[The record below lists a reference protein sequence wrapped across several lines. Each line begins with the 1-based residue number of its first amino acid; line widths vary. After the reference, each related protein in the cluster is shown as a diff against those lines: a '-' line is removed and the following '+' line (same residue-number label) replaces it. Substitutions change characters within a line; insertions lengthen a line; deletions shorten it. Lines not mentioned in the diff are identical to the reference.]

1 MRTGEVMRAWAV
13 AVMLAAMCVSVT
25 AQSDT
30 GQEKGLPSAPAPGS
44 TTQFSSDSPANVPP
58 VVVEPVGP
66 PAYRPLT
73 SHQKFHIFVQ
83 QTYSVYTVANTAF
96 DAGWAQMTDD
106 WPAYGQGMEGY
117 GKRYGALL
125 ANHEAGTFFENF
137 LFPTLLRQ
145 DPRYFRKGEGHS
157 LFARVPYAASRVLI
171 TQSDRGHSSF
181 NASLLLG
188 LLFVDGVTNA
198 YYPRPERGLG
208 NTMTRFGGSVL
219 SSAETNL
226 LREFMPDMMRIF
238 HRHEPE
244 KLKKLEQLEKK
255 VPLADKLT
263 HPNDGTVQPAG
274 APSGDAAPAAGG
286 AAGKGSAAGSNQR
299 SPEASSQGNS
309 PSTSP
314 H

>member
-1 MRTGEVMRAWAV
+1 M
-13 AVMLAAMCVSVT
+13 
-25 AQSDT
+25 
-30 GQEKGLPSAPAPGS
+30 
-44 TTQFSSDSPANVPP
+44 
-58 VVVEPVGP
+58 VEPVGP
-66 PAYRPLT
+66 PAYTPLT

-83 QTYSVYTVANTAF
+83 QTYSIYTVANTAF

-171 TQSDRGHSSF
+171 TQSDSGHSTF
-181 NASLLLG
+181 NSSLLLG

-208 NTMTRFGGSVL
+208 NTMNRFGGSVL

-244 KLKKLEQLEKK
+244 KLKKLEELEKK

-263 HPNDGTVQPAG
+263 PPNDGTVQPA
-274 APSGDAAPAAGG
+274 APSGDSAPPTGNAG
-286 AAGKGSAAGSNQR
+286 AAGNQR
-299 SPEASSQGNS
+299 SPAASSRAN
-309 PSTSP
+309 PSTTSP

>member
-1 MRTGEVMRAWAV
+1 MRTGEVMRAWVVALAV
-13 AVMLAAMCVSVT
+13 AAMCASAA

-30 GQEKGLPSAPAPGS
+30 GPDKSFPSAPAPGS
-44 TTQFSSDSPANVPP
+44 TTPFASDSSPKAPP

-66 PAYRPLT
+66 PAYTPLT
-73 SHQKFHIFVQ
+73 SRQKFHIFVQ

-145 DPRYFRKGEGHS
+145 DPRYFRKGDGHS
-157 LFARVPYAASRVLI
+157 LFARVPYAASRVLV
-171 TQSDRGHSSF
+171 TQSDSGHSTF
-181 NASLLLG
+181 NSSLLLG

-198 YYPRPERGLG
+198 YYPRPERGFG

-244 KLKKLEQLEKK
+244 KLKRLEQLEKK
-255 VPLADKLT
+255 VPLAEKLT
-263 HPNDGTVQPAG
+263 HPNDGTVQPAA
-274 APSGDAAPAAGG
+274 APSGDSAPVGG
-286 AAGKGSAAGSNQR
+286 GTAGKGGAAGSNQR
-299 SPEASSQGNS
+299 SPAAQSQG
-309 PSTSP
+309 TSAP
-314 H
+314 APKH

>member
-1 MRTGEVMRAWAV
+1 
-13 AVMLAAMCVSVT
+13 MLAAICVSAA

-30 GQEKGLPSAPAPGS
+30 GADKPLPSAPTPGNA
-44 TTQFSSDSPANVPP
+44 TPFSSDSSPQVPP

-66 PAYRPLT
+66 PAYTPLT

-83 QTYSVYTVANTAF
+83 QTYSIYTVANTAF

-137 LFPTLLRQ
+137 LFPTLLHQ
-145 DPRYFRKGEGHS
+145 DPRYFRQGDGHS

-171 TQSDRGHSSF
+171 TQSDSGHSTF

-244 KLKKLEQLEKK
+244 KLKKLEELEKK
-255 VPLADKLT
+255 VPLAQKLT
-263 HPNDGTVQPAG
+263 RPNDGTVL
-274 APSGDAAPAAGG
+274 PAAGPSSVSAPPAGG
-286 AAGKGSAAGSNQR
+286 AGNAGASGNQH
-299 SPEASSQGNS
+299 SPVASSPANAS
-309 PSTSP
+309 STSQ

>member
-1 MRTGEVMRAWAV
+1 MRAWVV
-13 AVMLAAMCVSVT
+13 AMMVVATCVSAA

-30 GQEKGLPSAPAPGS
+30 GPEKALPSAPAPGNA
-44 TTQFSSDSPANVPP
+44 TPFASDPSPIAPP

-66 PAYRPLT
+66 PAYTPLT

-83 QTYSVYTVANTAF
+83 QTYSLYTVANTAF

-137 LFPTLLRQ
+137 FFPTLLHQ
-145 DPRYFRKGEGHS
+145 DPRYFRQGDGHS
-157 LFARVPYAASRVLI
+157 LFARVPYAVSRVFV
-171 TQSDRGHSSF
+171 TQSDSGHSTF
-181 NASLLLG
+181 NSSLLLG

-198 YYPRPERGLG
+198 YYPRPERGFG

-226 LREFMPDMMRIF
+226 LREFMPDMMRVF

-244 KLKKLEQLEKK
+244 KLKKLEQLEKR

-263 HPNDGTVQPAG
+263 HPNDGTVQPAS
-274 APSGDAAPAAGG
+274 APSGVSASSAGG
-286 AAGKGSAAGSNQR
+286 AASKGGTPGNNQR
-299 SPEASSQGNS
+299 SSEAPSQANTS
-309 PSTSP
+309 STSQ

>member
-1 MRTGEVMRAWAV
+1 M
-13 AVMLAAMCVSVT
+13 
-25 AQSDT
+25 
-30 GQEKGLPSAPAPGS
+30 
-44 TTQFSSDSPANVPP
+44 
-58 VVVEPVGP
+58 VEPVGP
-66 PAYRPLT
+66 PAYTPLT

-83 QTYSVYTVANTAF
+83 QTYSIYTVANTAF

-137 LFPTLLRQ
+137 LFPTLLHQ

-171 TQSDRGHSSF
+171 TQSDSGHSTF
-181 NASLLLG
+181 NSSLLLG

-244 KLKKLEQLEKK
+244 KLKKLEELEKR

-263 HPNDGTVQPAG
+263 RPNDGTVQPAG
-274 APSGDAAPAAGG
+274 PASTPHAGG
-286 AAGKGSAAGSNQR
+286 TAGNAAAAGSQR
-299 SPEASSQGNS
+299 SPQASSQDNSS
-309 PSTSP
+309 PSSQ

>member
-1 MRTGEVMRAWAV
+1 MRTGEVMRAWLVAV
-13 AVMLAAMCVSVT
+13 AVAGMCAGAA
-25 AQSDT
+25 AQSDAGT
-30 GQEKGLPSAPAPGS
+30 GRPLPSAPGPGNA
-44 TTQFSSDSPANVPP
+44 TAFSSDPSPKAP
-58 VVVEPVGP
+58 VLVEPVGP
-66 PAYRPLT
+66 PAYTPLT

-137 LFPTLLRQ
+137 LFPTLLHQ

-171 TQSDRGHSSF
+171 TQSDSGHSTF
-181 NASLLLG
+181 NSSLLLG
-188 LLFVDGVTNA
+188 LLFVDGITNA

-226 LREFMPDMMRIF
+226 LREFMPDMMRVF

-255 VPLADKLT
+255 VPLADKLS
-263 HPNDGTVQPAG
+263 PPDDGTVQPAV
-274 APSGDAAPAAGG
+274 APSGVSTPAAGG
-286 AAGKGSAAGSNQR
+286 AAGKAGTSGNQH
-299 SPEASSQGNS
+299 SPVASSPGNA
-309 PSTSP
+309 PSASQ

>member
-1 MRTGEVMRAWAV
+1 M
-13 AVMLAAMCVSVT
+13 
-25 AQSDT
+25 
-30 GQEKGLPSAPAPGS
+30 
-44 TTQFSSDSPANVPP
+44 
-58 VVVEPVGP
+58 EPVGP
-66 PAYRPLT
+66 PAYTPLT

-83 QTYSVYTVANTAF
+83 QTYSIYTVANTAF

-157 LFARVPYAASRVLI
+157 LFARAPYAASRVLI
-171 TQSDRGHSSF
+171 TQSDSGHSTF
-181 NASLLLG
+181 NSSLLLG
-188 LLFVDGVTNA
+188 LLFVDGLTNA

-226 LREFMPDMMRIF
+226 LREFMPDMMRVF

-244 KLKKLEQLEKK
+244 KLKKLEELEKK

-263 HPNDGTVQPAG
+263 HPNDGTVQPAEG
-274 APSGDAAPAAGG
+274 PGGDSAPAGANAG
-286 AAGKGSAAGSNQR
+286 
-299 SPEASSQGNS
+299 ASSSQHS
-309 PSTSP
+309 PAASSRANPPTTSQ

>member
-1 MRTGEVMRAWAV
+1 MRTGEVMRAWLVAV
-13 AVMLAAMCVSVT
+13 AVAGMCAGAA
-25 AQSDT
+25 AQSVS
-30 GQEKGLPSAPAPGS
+30 GPEKPPPAAPAPGNAAPIV
-44 TTQFSSDSPANVPP
+44 SDPSAKEPP

-66 PAYRPLT
+66 PAYTPLT

-171 TQSDRGHSSF
+171 TQSDSGHSTF
-181 NASLLLG
+181 NSSLLLG
-188 LLFVDGVTNA
+188 LLFVDGITNA

-226 LREFMPDMMRIF
+226 LREFMPDMMRVF

-244 KLKKLEQLEKK
+244 KLKKLEELEKK

-263 HPNDGTVQPAG
+263 RPNDGTVQPASAAS
-274 APSGDAAPAAGG
+274 APSAG
-286 AAGKGSAAGSNQR
+286 AAGSQR
-299 SPEASSQGNS
+299 SPEASSQVNS
-309 PSTSP
+309 SSRSQ

>member
-1 MRTGEVMRAWAV
+1 MCISV
-13 AVMLAAMCVSVT
+13 A
-25 AQSDT
+25 AQSDA
-30 GQEKGLPSAPAPGS
+30 GSDKPLPSAPTLGN
-44 TTQFSSDSPANVPP
+44 TTPFSSDSSPIAPP

-66 PAYRPLT
+66 PAYTPLT

-137 LFPTLLRQ
+137 LFPTLLHQ
-145 DPRYFRKGEGHS
+145 DPRYFRKGDGHS

-171 TQSDRGHSSF
+171 TQSDSGHSTF

-226 LREFMPDMMRIF
+226 LREFMPDLMRVF
-238 HRHEPE
+238 RRHEPE
-244 KLKKLEQLEKK
+244 KLKKLEQLEKR

-263 HPNDGTVQPAG
+263 PPNDGTVQPAS
-274 APSGDAAPAAGG
+274 APSGVSAPATGG
-286 AAGKGSAAGSNQR
+286 AAGNSGAAGSKQR
-299 SPEASSQGNS
+299 SPEATSQANPS
-309 PSTSP
+309 STSQ

>member
-1 MRTGEVMRAWAV
+1 MRTGEVMRAWVV
-13 AVMLAAMCVSVT
+13 ALIVAAICVSAA
-25 AQSDT
+25 AQSVT
-30 GQEKGLPSAPAPGS
+30 RPEKPLPSAPAPGS
-44 TTQFSSDSPANVPP
+44 SSPVSPAASAKEPP
-58 VVVEPVGP
+58 VIVEPVGP
-66 PAYRPLT
+66 PAYTPLT

-83 QTYSVYTVANTAF
+83 QTYSIYTVANTAF

-137 LFPTLLRQ
+137 FFPTLLHQ

-171 TQSDRGHSSF
+171 TQSDSGHSTF
-181 NASLLLG
+181 NSSLLLG

-198 YYPRPERGLG
+198 YYPRPERGFG

-226 LREFMPDMMRIF
+226 LREFMPDMMRVF

-244 KLKKLEQLEKK
+244 KLKKLEELEKK

-263 HPNDGTVQPAG
+263 RPNDGTVQPANAAS
-274 APSGDAAPAAGG
+274 APSAG
-286 AAGKGSAAGSNQR
+286 AAGSQR
-299 SPEASSQGNS
+299 SPQASSQVNS
-309 PSTSP
+309 SSRSQ

>member
-1 MRTGEVMRAWAV
+1 MRNGEVMRAWAV
-13 AVMLAAMCVSVT
+13 AVVAAAMCVSAA

-30 GQEKGLPSAPAPGS
+30 GSNKPLPSAPAAGNATP
-44 TTQFSSDSPANVPP
+44 FSSDSSPKAPP
-58 VVVEPVGP
+58 VAVEPMGP
-66 PAYRPLT
+66 PAYTPLT
-73 SHQKFHIFVQ
+73 SRQKFHIFVQ
-83 QTYSVYTVANTAF
+83 QTYSLYTVANTAF

-137 LFPTLLRQ
+137 LFPTLLHQ
-145 DPRYFRKGEGHS
+145 DPRYFRKGDGHS
-157 LFARVPYAASRVLI
+157 LFARVPYAARRVLI
-171 TQSDRGHSSF
+171 TQSDSGHSTF

-188 LLFVDGVTNA
+188 LLFVDGVTNG
-198 YYPRPERGLG
+198 YYPRPERGFG

-244 KLKKLEQLEKK
+244 KLKKLEKLEKK

-263 HPNDGTVQPAG
+263 HPNDGTVQPAL
-274 APSGDAAPAAGG
+274 APSGVSASPAAPAAGNAG
-286 AAGKGSAAGSNQR
+286 AAGGGQH
-299 SPEASSQGNS
+299 SPVPPPQAST
-309 PSTSP
+309 PSTSQ

>member
-1 MRTGEVMRAWAV
+1 MRTGEVMRAWLV
-13 AVMLAAMCVSVT
+13 ALIVAAICVSAA
-25 AQSDT
+25 AQSVT
-30 GQEKGLPSAPAPGS
+30 GPEKPLPSAPAPGNAAPIV
-44 TTQFSSDSPANVPP
+44 SDPSAKEPAVI
-58 VVVEPVGP
+58 VEPAGP
-66 PAYRPLT
+66 PAYTPLT

-171 TQSDRGHSSF
+171 TQSDSGHSTF
-181 NASLLLG
+181 NSSLLLG

-244 KLKKLEQLEKK
+244 KLKKLEELEKK

-263 HPNDGTVQPAG
+263 RPNDGTVQPAS
-274 APSGDAAPAAGG
+274 ATSPSTPSAGG
-286 AAGKGSAAGSNQR
+286 AAGSAGAAGSQR
-299 SPEASSQGNS
+299 SPEASSQGS
-309 PSTSP
+309 GPSTSQ